1 MSNEAVAQSEQA
13 AAEPAQQPEV
23 PQQDD
28 KEKNFAALRE
38 SKEKLEKENR
48 EYKEYFERLKA
59 EEAKRTEEQTLSA
72 GLEDD
77 DDFVNVRQLKEL
89 KKEFLELKKNQESIV
104 RDQVPDK
111 LQQRFKDFKE
121 VVTEENL
128 QKLRKEEPEIFET
141 LNKSGTTLYNA
152 GVGAYK
158 NVKAML
164 ERNMQKPRS
173 VQSISGQGGLS
184 DANMFANDLTSE
196 GKQTLIEQMAKYA
209 EQY

>member
-1 MSNEAVAQSEQA
+1 MSNETVAQSEQA
-13 AAEPAQQPEV
+13 AVEPEQQPET
-23 PQQDD
+23 PHDD

-38 SKEKLEKENR
+38 AKEKLEKENQ
-48 EYKEYFERLKA
+48 EYRQYFEKLKA
-59 EEAKRTEEQTLSA
+59 EEEKKIEEQAISG

-77 DDFVNVRQLKEL
+77 DDFVNVKQLKEI
-89 KKEFLELKKNQESIV
+89 KKELFDLKQAQENMVTKQI
-104 RDQVPDK
+104 PDR

-121 VVTEENL
+121 VFTEDNL

-141 LNKSGTTLYNA
+141 IKNGSDPYNA
-152 GVGAYK
+152 GVSAYK

-164 ERNMQKPRS
+164 ERNKQRPRS

-184 DANMFANDLTSE
+184 EANMFANDLTPE
-196 GKQTLIEQMAKYA
+196 NKDTLVQHMARYA

>member
-59 EEAKRTEEQTLSA
+59 EETKRAEEQSLSA

-89 KKEFLELKKNQESIV
+89 KKEVLELRKNQESIV
-104 RDQVPDK
+104 TAQVPDK

-141 LNKSGTTLYNA
+141 LKSGSNLYNA